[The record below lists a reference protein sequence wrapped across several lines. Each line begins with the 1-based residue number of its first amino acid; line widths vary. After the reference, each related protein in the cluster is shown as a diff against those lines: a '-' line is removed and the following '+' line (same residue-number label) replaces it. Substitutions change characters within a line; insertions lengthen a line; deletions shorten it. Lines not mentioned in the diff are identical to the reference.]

1 VREPR
6 RLLAGAERGRDHASA
21 DGDIEP
27 SADGIG
33 DTYCDAV
40 THPESDGIADA
51 RSHKCPCQR
60 DREPF
65 AGRGCESAGDRGRQ
79 RNELP
84 ALRDA
89 DRDRVPRPA
98 LALPLARR
106 SAPLSPANLDEP
118 RDEQRRG
125 LDEVVEEVQVR
136 SRDRQTA
143 EEQTA

>member
-1 VREPR
+1 
-6 RLLAGAERGRDHASA
+6 SA
-21 DGDIEP
+21 DGDIEH
-27 SADGIG
+27 SADNNGG
-33 DTYCDAV
+33 TDRDAV
-40 THPESDGIADA
+40 THAQSDGCRRIADA
-51 RSHKCPCQR
+51 ARDQCPGQR

-65 AGRGCESAGDRGRQ
+65 AGRGCESTGDRGRQ

-106 SAPLSPANLDEP
+106 SAPLSPANLHEP
-118 RDEQRRG
+118 RDDQWSG

-143 EEQTA
+143 EEETA